1 MIPRYGRVVR
11 DDRVD
16 GTELTE
22 RISIFVRPLGRFCGW
37 LHGRGQPDGFQKF
50 IFSELKK
57 KYPECAAQI
66 DEYLDGLTVEWSKLE
81 NDSAEKEKELFNQHK
96 NEILEKSAADLE
108 L

>member
-1 MIPRYGRVVR
+1 M
-11 DDRVD
+11 
-16 GTELTE
+16 
-22 RISIFVRPLGRFCGW
+22 
-37 LHGRGQPDGFQKF
+37 
-50 IFSELKK
+50 KK

>member
-1 MIPRYGRVVR
+1 MSVYRARWTV
-11 DDRVD
+11 
-16 GTELTE
+16 TA
-22 RISIFVRPLGRFCGW
+22 
-37 LHGRGQPDGFQKF
+37 

>member
-1 MIPRYGRVVR
+1 MDGFRGRYMVR
-11 DDRVD
+11 TSRPG
-16 GTELTE
+16 GT
-22 RISIFVRPLGRFCGW
+22 SRP
-37 LHGRGQPDGFQKF
+37 HERGQPDGFQKN